1 MGFGGTKPGSSCS
14 VASSALLETGSTPG
28 RAACP
33 WDALGFADGDRLLLP
48 SSSGL
53 LLGGGSARTERFPT
67 RSPPAA
73 SARFTQLP
81 TVSCS
86 TAPESQ
92 GRRVSHPGGRA
103 AHIWIAHIWMAELLS
118 AAFAEAPTGEEHENP
133 LATQRAKRRADPEN
147 GDQAGSRSL
156 SQTDPEGSLLPAAV
170 AKGRRW
176 EKPRSVCNA
185 RLRNL
190 PASQ

>member
-1 MGFGGTKPGSSCS
+1 MGFGGTKPSSSCS

-33 WDALGFADGDRLLLP
+33 WGALGFADGDRLLPP

-53 LLGGGSARTERFPT
+53 LLGRGSARTERFPT

-133 LATQRAKRRADPEN
+133 LATQRGFRQSAGPIRRTVIKP
-147 GDQAGSRSL
+147 GAGASPRQIPREVCYPL
-156 SQTDPEGSLLPAAV
+156 LWQRAEGGKNHGQCVMP
-170 AKGRRW
+170 G
-176 EKPRSVCNA
+176 
-185 RLRNL
+185 
-190 PASQ
+190 